1 MKEKRRNIL
10 RVENVSFIYGKEVL
24 RDVSFSIEEGDY
36 LGIIGENGGG
46 KTTLVKLILGILK
59 PSKGKIFLCGK
70 DIRKFRSW
78 DEIGYI
84 PQKATGFDQNFP
96 SSVEEIVSLGLLS
109 KKKIFRFITKTDR
122 KLVAEQLEKLG
133 MQQYSKKKI
142 GELSGG
148 QQQRVFIAK
157 ALVSKPRL
165 LILDEPTAG
174 IDPKAQGDFYEM
186 LGNLNNEG
194 ITIIIVSHDVGYIT
208 RYVSKVACLNT
219 EMVFHGTHDEFCR
232 SHVVDEILGHE
243 KHIVCHDHQN
253 A

>member
-1 MKEKRRNIL
+1 MKKKKHEIL
-10 RVENVSFIYGKEVL
+10 RVENLSFSYGKEVL
-24 RDVSFSIEEGDY
+24 SDVSFSLYEGDY

-46 KTTLVKLILGILK
+46 KTTLIKLIIGLIK
-59 PSKGKIFLCGK
+59 PASGKITLCGK
-70 DIRKFRSW
+70 DIRKFNKW
-78 DEIGYI
+78 DEVGYI

-109 KKKIFRFITKTDR
+109 KKRLFRFITKADMEIVYR
-122 KLVAEQLEKLG
+122 QLKKVGMLEQR
-133 MQQYSKKKI
+133 KKKI

-148 QQQRVFIAK
+148 QQQRVFIAR

-174 IDPKAQGDFYEM
+174 IDPKTQGEFYEM
-186 LGNLNNEG
+186 LGKLNKEG
-194 ITIIIVSHDVGYIT
+194 ITIIIVSHDVSYIT
-208 RYVSKVACLNT
+208 KYVSKVACLNNK
-219 EMVFHGTHDEFCR
+219 MFFHGTHEEFCS

-243 KHIVCHDHQN
+243 KHIVCHNHQN